1 MDINTFVT
9 SGPEYTALSSLLD
22 TNNSAHAETLTKIK
36 RRLRQETFTSEYIFE
51 IINGHP
57 ELVRSL
63 YLAFANQHYVQT
75 RGEHDDFIPTLSY
88 QRLQVGRVLNEDELG
103 SLISTSVGNEHQEK
117 VMQSFIIFNQNVL

>member
-1 MDINTFVT
+1 
-9 SGPEYTALSSLLD
+9 LD

-36 RRLRQETFTSEYIFE
+36 RRLRQETFTSDYIFE

-63 YLAFANQHYVQT
+63 YLSFANQHYVQT
-75 RGEHDDFIPTLSY
+75 RGEEDDFIPTLSY